1 MEARIKSHKD
11 LHIWKKSISL
21 VKEIYSITRE
31 FPADERF
38 GIIQQMRRS
47 AVSVPS
53 NIAEGAGRASKK
65 EFVYY
70 LSIAQGSLSELETQ
84 VIISRELGFVEDV
97 EDIEGLIGGVRAM
110 IWGLMRKLGE
120 S

>member
-1 MEARIKSHKD
+1 MEAGIQSHKD
-11 LHIWKKSISL
+11 LTIWKNSISL
-21 VKEIYSITRE
+21 VKEIYTITRE
-31 FPADERF
+31 FPADEKF
-38 GIIQQMRRS
+38 GITQQMRRS

-65 EFVYY
+65 EFAYF

-84 VIISRELGFVEDV
+84 VIISRELGFMEDV
-97 EDIEGLIGGVRAM
+97 KDIEGLIGGVRAM
-110 IWGLMRKLGE
+110 IWGLMRKLGG